1 MFLVWVE
8 GAKRETWEAFDPRTQ
23 QMQQVP
29 ELKRRCQLL
38 PTLSP
43 SKGFACGQL
52 GASAG
57 KGGPGGTRW
66 AGWVL
71 LKGWCPPALL
81 QKAISARM
89 DARRGRWDR
98 EGLLLSAGEVSGGEC
113 FL

>member
-29 ELKRRCQLL
+29 ELKRRCRLL

-52 GASAG
+52 GASVG
-57 KGGPGGTRW
+57 KGGRGGTRW

-89 DARRGRWDR
+89 DAQRGRWDR
-98 EGLLLSAGEVSGGEC
+98 EGLLLSADEVSGSEC